1 MQGHMSVTLK
11 PNAVL
16 KYEGPI
22 LKVYQYEQTLFDGS
36 KALFETVVRPDTA
49 SILAFL
55 DADTVLVTR
64 EEQPQ
69 KPQPFWALPGGR
81 LDMGES
87 PLDAIQRELREET
100 GYEAAT
106 VAHWYTRTWNGIAS
120 YEEHLFVAKNLS
132 LSSQGI
138 HLDAGEKITL
148 VPMPWKD
155 LVKLA
160 LTQELRGSTLTA
172 TILATEFH
180 PETNQRL
187 KKFLA

>member
-1 MQGHMSVTLK
+1 MPVPLK
-11 PNAVL
+11 PNAIL

-22 LKVYQYEQTLFDGS
+22 LKVYQYEQTLYDDS
-36 KALFETVVRPDTA
+36 TATFETMVRPDTA

-55 DADTVLVTR
+55 DADTILVTR

-69 KPQPFWALPGGR
+69 KSQPFWALPGGR
-81 LDMGES
+81 LDEGEL
-87 PLDAIQRELREET
+87 PLIGIKRELREET
-100 GYEAAT
+100 GYEAT
-106 VAHWYTRTWNGIAS
+106 TIEHWHTRTWSGIAS
-120 YEEHLFVAKNLS
+120 YEEHIFVAKGLS
-132 LSSQGI
+132 LSSSGV
-138 HLDAGEKITL
+138 HLDPGEKITL

-160 LTQELRGSTLTA
+160 LAQELRGSTLTA
-172 TILATEFH
+172 TILATEFD